1 MKNMNLIVALIVM
14 MATVAL
20 SSCSWNAGKGDVR
33 DRNLE
38 TATLAR
44 LDSICGVEY
53 IGLSDTHDFDNG
65 DFQAVV
71 IYNVPDSAG
80 NMVER
85 NARVTTNADGS
96 EILAWEDLDC
106 QVLGEVK
113 QKVSDKLE
121 EIGVNIDGSLIDALI
136 NLKRNSE

>member
-1 MKNMNLIVALIVM
+1 MNKNLIVALIII
-14 MATVAL
+14 MATIAL

-38 TATLAR
+38 TATLER
-44 LDSICGVEY
+44 LDSINGVEY
-53 IGLSDTHDFDNG
+53 IGLSDTHDLDSGN
-65 DFQAVV
+65 FQAVV
-71 IYNVPDSAG
+71 IFNVPDSAG

-85 NARVTTNADGS
+85 NARVTTTGDGS

-106 QVLGEVK
+106 QVLGEAK

-121 EIGVNIDGSLIDALI
+121 EEGINIDGSLIDALI